1 MATIPDI
8 IAKGELKPYELP
20 DWEARLPINPLCYTP
35 ALEKWIRAT
44 EELNDPTM
52 KIGGRTMLEHLDQTF
67 CDLRCSD
74 RPAAGNLRRMMP
86 NRHGIWK
93 LHPPGLRIYGWCPAP
108 RSFVAV
114 TGALESE
121 TKTNKKLNDKK
132 RDEVRAFIKLHD
144 VGAHIVRGDILAIF
158 PIKAD

>member
-1 MATIPDI
+1 
-8 IAKGELKPYELP
+8 
-20 DWEARLPINPLCYTP
+20 
-35 ALEKWIRAT
+35 
-44 EELNDPTM
+44 
-52 KIGGRTMLEHLDQTF
+52 
-67 CDLRCSD
+67 
-74 RPAAGNLRRMMP
+74 MP
-86 NRHGIWK
+86 NKHGIWK

-121 TKTNKKLNDKK
+121 TKTDKKLNDKK